1 MKVEMNL
8 PSLSSVCKKRENKP
22 NQLKVKEKDQAKALK
37 QEVKK
42 LTDDDLRPE
51 VIDTYYPT
59 IQEMFGL

>member
-1 MKVEMNL
+1 MNL
-8 PSLSSVCKKRENKP
+8 PSLSSVCNKRKNKP
-22 NQLKVKEKDQAKALK
+22 NQLKVKEKDLAKATK

-59 IQEMFGL
+59 IEEMFGM